1 MFESSSYGLTT
12 LHRHFTA
19 VFSREFLS
27 VFAKLKQK
35 EKNVVVYIIN
45 FYFRWYRA
53 TKKGYLQSDL
63 ISAKQIV
70 AKVCFIQKRTQK
82 LLNLTNFHIRNKLK

>member
-27 VFAKLKQK
+27 VFAKLEQK

-45 FYFRWYRA
+45 FYFRWCRA

-63 ISAKQIV
+63 ISAKKIV
-70 AKVCFIQKRTQK
+70 AKVFFIQKRTQ
-82 LLNLTNFHIRNKLK
+82 NC